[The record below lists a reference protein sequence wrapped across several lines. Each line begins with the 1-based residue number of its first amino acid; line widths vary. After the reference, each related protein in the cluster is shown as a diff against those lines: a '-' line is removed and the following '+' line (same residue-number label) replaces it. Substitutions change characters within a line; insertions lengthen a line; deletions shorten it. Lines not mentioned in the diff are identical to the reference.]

1 MRMEA
6 VFRIEKQTDERS
18 VYISAVGAR
27 NNFAG
32 VIACSRF
39 SSR

>member
-18 VYISAVGAR
+18 VYTRPLVLATT
-27 NNFAG
+27 F
-32 VIACSRF
+32 
-39 SSR
+39 